1 MLHNPARN
9 PKDLSVG
16 RFNKQYF
23 ILAHDTAR
31 QMAMQAIKNSPD
43 GYVVM
48 IQESTRSLDQNSKL
62 WALLTDVS
70 RQVEWYGRKLT
81 PEDWKNV
88 FSSALRKQDVVPNID
103 GDGLVVLGQSTSKM
117 SKREFSDLVE
127 LIMCFGANHNVEW
140 TE

>member
-1 MLHNPARN
+1 M
-9 PKDLSVG
+9 
-16 RFNKQYF
+16 NKQYF

-70 RQVEWYGRKLT
+70 RQVEWYGRKLN
-81 PEDWKNV
+81 PEDWKHV

-103 GDGLVVLGQSTSKM
+103 GDGFVVLGQSTSKM

>member
-1 MLHNPARN
+1 MREKRL
-9 PKDLSVG
+9 KV
-16 RFNKQYF
+16 NKQYF

-103 GDGLVVLGQSTSKM
+103 GDGFVVLGQSTSKM